1 MRYIEAH
8 KRFKEGQQITHQIFL
23 IFFKFDMFS
32 NNNLVM
38 KKTPHIYTLQ
48 LWNLAILLHVYPY
61 TELFSLKS
69 LKMAMIIQFP

>member
-23 IFFKFDMFS
+23 NFLKFDMFS

-38 KKTPHIYTLQ
+38 KKKTYIYTSTLEFGYF
-48 LWNLAILLHVYPY
+48 ATCI
-61 TELFSLKS
+61 SLY
-69 LKMAMIIQFP
+69 LYRAEIMAMIIQFT